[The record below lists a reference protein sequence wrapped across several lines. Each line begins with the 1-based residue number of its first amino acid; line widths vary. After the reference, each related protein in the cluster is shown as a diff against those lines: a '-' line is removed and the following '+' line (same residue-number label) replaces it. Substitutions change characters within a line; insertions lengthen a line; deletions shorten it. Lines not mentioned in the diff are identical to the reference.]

1 MIPVF
6 WSKKTSASADAA
18 TEHPQ
23 RPGAKNRPTPKRRDQ
38 EAANRKPLVVT
49 DRKAA
54 ARAEREHRRAEMA
67 QTRQAMVT
75 GDESKMPAR
84 DRGPV
89 RRYIRDFV
97 DARFNIGEIMLP
109 AMLLALLLSLIR
121 EYWALTL
128 VFALVYGLLFL
139 AIGDAWFMWRK
150 LKAQLRAKFGED
162 PPRGSVMYA
171 AMRAFQIRRTRLPR
185 PVVAR
190 GQFPS

>member
-1 MIPVF
+1 MF
-6 WSKKTSASADAA
+6 WSKKTTAAADSA
-18 TEHPQ
+18 TVHPE

-38 EAANRKPLVVT
+38 EAANRRPLVVT

-54 ARAEREHRRAEMA
+54 ARAAREHRRAAMA
-67 QTRQAMVT
+67 ETRQAMIT

-89 RRYIRDFV
+89 RRYIREFV
-97 DARFNIGEIMLP
+97 DARFSMGEIMLP
-109 AMLLALLLSLIR
+109 AMLIALLLSLIR
-121 EYWALTL
+121 EVWALTL

-139 AIGDAWFMWRK
+139 AVGDAWLMWRK
-150 LKAQLRAKFGED
+150 LKRQLREKFGAD
-162 PPRGSVMYA
+162 QVPKGSGMYA
-171 AMRAFQIRRTRLPR
+171 VMRAFQIRRTRLPR